1 MKDCKAI
8 QYRYYLEL
16 ISYEWEFI
24 MDWVDI
30 NSDISIENYQVVKK
44 IIVVYYSLL

>member
-8 QYRYYLEL
+8 QYRYYLVL

-30 NSDISIENYQVVKK
+30 NSDVIIENYKVVKE